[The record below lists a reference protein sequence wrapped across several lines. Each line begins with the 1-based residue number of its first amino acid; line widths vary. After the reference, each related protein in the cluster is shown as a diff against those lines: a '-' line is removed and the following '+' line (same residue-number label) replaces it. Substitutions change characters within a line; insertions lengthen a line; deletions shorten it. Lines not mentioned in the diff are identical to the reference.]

1 MNAQNLGIYRFVRG
15 IRSGLRLRHMMV
27 LGSLMSSLAVGSE
40 RELVILTTFSRE
52 PLLPLIEEFT
62 RQYEGVDVQ
71 IVHRRAQSSVQ
82 LLNKSYIN
90 NIDLVLSSSPY
101 LMQQLAESGRLA
113 ILPDRFQTP
122 DWLHPFV
129 LPPTNKVV
137 TIGYSGAGVTW
148 NKDYLAAHHLPTPK
162 TFADLANPVFF
173 GHVTMSTP
181 ARSGT
186 TQLMVES
193 VLKKYGWEA
202 GWRLLMNVGANLGT
216 VSSRSFGVS
225 DYIAR
230 GQFGAGPTI
239 DSYALILERKFPHVS
254 FAYDDA
260 FTLMPT
266 YVAQVSQKQNDVY
279 AKAFIDL
286 LMSKGV
292 QANMDAN
299 DFSKHGVNDDSLF
312 SDSFTRLSMA
322 TMMRREECMNLL
334 FDLAITKRL
343 PALKDTW
350 LMIIN
355 AREQFKSQPEV
366 LARLQQIER
375 SLFSVPITE
384 SALDGVINSIYPLAD
399 EQDTELQANKAML
412 LAKLS
417 HEWKKQLEVS
427 LNRANADIKQLLRES
442 GQ

>member
-1 MNAQNLGIYRFVRG
+1 
-15 IRSGLRLRHMMV
+15 
-27 LGSLMSSLAVGSE
+27 
-40 RELVILTTFSRE
+40 
-52 PLLPLIEEFT
+52 
-62 RQYEGVDVQ
+62 
-71 IVHRRAQSSVQ
+71 
-82 LLNKSYIN
+82 
-90 NIDLVLSSSPY
+90 
-101 LMQQLAESGRLA
+101 
-113 ILPDRFQTP
+113 
-122 DWLHPFV
+122 
-129 LPPTNKVV
+129 
-137 TIGYSGAGVTW
+137 
-148 NKDYLAAHHLPTPK
+148 
-162 TFADLANPVFF
+162 
-173 GHVTMSTP
+173 
-181 ARSGT
+181 
-186 TQLMVES
+186 
-193 VLKKYGWEA
+193 
-202 GWRLLMNVGANLGT
+202 
-216 VSSRSFGVS
+216 
-225 DYIAR
+225 
-230 GQFGAGPTI
+230 
-239 DSYALILERKFPHVS
+239 
-254 FAYDDA
+254 
-260 FTLMPT
+260 
-266 YVAQVSQKQNDVY
+266 NDVY